1 MKRGRWSSLSRPS
14 RLVISARASSDL
26 QAIRRVRR
34 LISRVLAAAVI
45 ATLIAWALIGPK
57 PAAAETT
64 SPDPS
69 TSPVVAEARVLPI
82 EGEVRDLT
90 FPTANLDGSVTEEGT
105 MITLKADV
113 FFAYNKATLNAK
125 AKAALDRAAA
135 RVTELQATTV
145 RVSGYT
151 DSKGTAAYNKALSQR
166 RAKAVLAGLE
176 QRLDG
181 LTGVIKAYGESRPV
195 APTRRRRAGH

>member
-1 MKRGRWSSLSRPS
+1 M
-14 RLVISARASSDL
+14 
-26 QAIRRVRR
+26 
-34 LISRVLAAAVI
+34 RVLTTAAVVV
-45 ATLIAWALIGPK
+45 ALVVVPGGTAHADP
-57 PAAAETT
+57 TT
-64 SPDPS
+64 EPVDPS
-69 TSPVVAEARVLPI
+69 AAVTFPVVPFDAKVLTI
-82 EGEVRDLT
+82 E
-90 FPTANLDGSVTEEGT
+90 FPQASVDGSVTEDGKV
-105 MITLKADV
+105 ITLRADV

-125 AKAALDRAAA
+125 AKAALGRAAA

-151 DSKGTAAYNKALSQR
+151 DSKGTAAYNRALSQR

-195 APTRRRRAGH
+195 STNKTAKGRALNRRVTITVIG

>member
-1 MKRGRWSSLSRPS
+1 M
-14 RLVISARASSDL
+14 
-26 QAIRRVRR
+26 
-34 LISRVLAAAVI
+34 RVLATAALAV
-45 ATLIAWALIGPK
+45 ALVVVSGGTAHADP
-57 PAAAETT
+57 TT
-64 SPDPS
+64 EPVDPS
-69 TSPVVAEARVLPI
+69 TAVSFPVLPFDARVLTI
-82 EGEVRDLT
+82 E
-90 FPTANLDGSVTEEGT
+90 FPQASVDGSVTEDGKV
-105 MITLKADV
+105 ITLRADV

-151 DSKGTAAYNKALSQR
+151 DSKGTAAYNRALSQR

-195 APTRRRRAGH
+195 STNKTAKGRALNRRVTITVTG

>member
-1 MKRGRWSSLSRPS
+1 M
-14 RLVISARASSDL
+14 
-26 QAIRRVRR
+26 
-34 LISRVLAAAVI
+34 RVLTTAAVVV
-45 ATLIAWALIGPK
+45 ALVVVPGGTAHADP
-57 PAAAETT
+57 TT
-64 SPDPS
+64 EPVDPS
-69 TSPVVAEARVLPI
+69 AAVTFPVVPFDAKVLTI
-82 EGEVRDLT
+82 E
-90 FPTANLDGSVTEEGT
+90 FPQASVDGSVTEDGKV
-105 MITLKADV
+105 ITLRADV

-125 AKAALDRAAA
+125 AKAALGRAAA

-151 DSKGTAAYNKALSQR
+151 DSKGTAAYNRALSQR

-195 APTRRRRAGH
+195 STNKTAKGRALNRRVTITVTG

>member
-1 MKRGRWSSLSRPS
+1 M
-14 RLVISARASSDL
+14 
-26 QAIRRVRR
+26 
-34 LISRVLAAAVI
+34 ISRVLAAAVI
-45 ATLIAWALIGPK
+45 ATLMAWALIGPK
-57 PAAAETT
+57 PATAETT

-69 TSPVVAEARVLPI
+69 TSPVVAEAMALPI

-105 MITLKADV
+105 VITLKADV

-135 RVTELQATTV
+135 RSTELQATTV

-176 QRLDG
+176 RRLDG
-181 LTGVIKAYGESRPV
+181 LKGVVKAYGESRPV
-195 APTRRRRAGH
+195 ATNKTAKGRALNRRVTITVTG

>member
-1 MKRGRWSSLSRPS
+1 M
-14 RLVISARASSDL
+14 
-26 QAIRRVRR
+26 
-34 LISRVLAAAVI
+34 RVLATAAVVV
-45 ATLIAWALIGPK
+45 ALVVVPGGTAHADP
-57 PAAAETT
+57 TT
-64 SPDPS
+64 EPVDPS
-69 TSPVVAEARVLPI
+69 TAVSFPVLPFGARVLTI
-82 EGEVRDLT
+82 E
-90 FPTANLDGSVTEEGT
+90 FPQASVDGSVTEDGKV
-105 MITLKADV
+105 ITLRADV
-113 FFAYNKATLNAK
+113 FFAYNRATLTAK
-125 AKAALDRAAA
+125 AKAALGRAAA

-195 APTRRRRAGH
+195 ATNKTAKGRALNRRVTITVTG

>member
-1 MKRGRWSSLSRPS
+1 M
-14 RLVISARASSDL
+14 
-26 QAIRRVRR
+26 
-34 LISRVLAAAVI
+34 RVLATAAVVV
-45 ATLIAWALIGPK
+45 ALVVVPGGTAHADP
-57 PAAAETT
+57 TT
-64 SPDPS
+64 EPVDPS
-69 TSPVVAEARVLPI
+69 TAVSFPVLPFGARVLTI
-82 EGEVRDLT
+82 E
-90 FPTANLDGSVTEEGT
+90 FPQASGDGSVTEDGKV
-105 MITLKADV
+105 ITLRADV

-135 RVTELQATTV
+135 RSTELQATTV

-166 RAKAVLAGLE
+166 RAKAVLAGLV

-195 APTRRRRAGH
+195 STNKTAKGRALNRRVTITVTG

>member
-1 MKRGRWSSLSRPS
+1 M
-14 RLVISARASSDL
+14 
-26 QAIRRVRR
+26 
-34 LISRVLAAAVI
+34 ISRGLSAAVI

-69 TSPVVAEARVLPI
+69 TSPVVAEALALPI

-105 MITLKADV
+105 VITLKADV
-113 FFAYNKATLNAK
+113 FFAYNRATLTAK
-125 AKAALDRAAA
+125 AKAALGRAAA

-145 RVSGYT
+145 RVSG
-151 DSKGTAAYNKALSQR
+151 ALALM
-166 RAKAVLAGLE
+166 RACSSATLSAGLPSLV
-176 QRLDG
+176 RNRS
-181 LTGVIKAYGESRPV
+181 VPASKA
-195 APTRRRRAGH
+195 